1 MSEPKRPLEL
11 DPTRTAI
18 VIMDLQQ
25 VLRNLPAAPRSV
37 DEVVGSARTLA
48 AAGRAA
54 GATIIFVKIGR
65 EPDHLDSLR
74 PDADRARPFSRPP
87 PEVYEFLPGIG
98 GPEPGD
104 IVITKRQWGA
114 FYGTDLELQ
123 LRRRGLDTIVV
134 AGVATNYVVESTAR
148 EAFERGFRLV
158 FPEDAMTGLAADE
171 HQMAL
176 ERIFPQIGRVTDTET
191 VVGLLGGR

>member
-1 MSEPKRPLEL
+1 MSDPPRPLTL
-11 DPTRTAI
+11 DPARTAV

-25 VLRNLPAAPRSV
+25 VLRHLPAQPYSL
-37 DEVVGSARTLA
+37 DEVVAAAARLA
-48 AAGRAA
+48 AAGRTA
-54 GATIIFVKIGR
+54 GATIFFVKIGR

-74 PDADRARPFSRPP
+74 PDADRSRPVSRQP
-87 PEVYEFLPGIG
+87 REAYDFLPGIG

-123 LRRRGLDTIVV
+123 LRRRGLDTMVM
-134 AGVATNYVVESTAR
+134 AGGATNYVVESTAR

-158 FPEDAMTGLAADE
+158 FPRDAMTGLAADE
-171 HQMAL
+171 HQMTL
-176 ERIFPQIGRVTDTET
+176 ERIFPQIGRVTDVDTI
-191 VVGLLGGR
+191 VDLLERS